1 MNPIKLITVLFTA
14 LLITACQ
21 SQPVQVLAPE
31 VASPSSLATLTELGD
46 SLVAE
51 KKFAGAS
58 FAVIKDGVQIHS
70 SMHGVYGIDN
80 PKPIAEDTLFRIF
93 SMTKP
98 ITAVA
103 AMMLHE
109 EGKFDLDDPVADYL
123 PQFKNPQVMGDDGI
137 ARPAKNVMT
146 IRQLL
151 THSAGFTYGFA
162 PDSIV
167 DKAYFEAQLFFRS
180 PDLDTFIDNLAA
192 LPLKHEPGTQYRYS
206 VSIDVVGA
214 IVEKISGQS
223 LEAFFKERIFT
234 PLAMTDTF
242 FRVPAEKMHRVASF
256 QYWNPETK
264 QIDMMPNEYQ
274 NDLTKVA
281 LYSGG
286 GGLVS
291 SLGDYLK
298 FCQMLLNGGEGNGAR
313 LLKAETVALMM
324 TDHMTPEV
332 RSAGGPYPDINI
344 YDGTSMGLGFSIV
357 YDETQLPEEYSQGEV
372 AWSGLAATQ
381 FFIDPSQNLAAV
393 AMVQLAR
400 HPWELDRLLRV
411 ETQHGIDQLDDQ
423 E

>member
-70 SMHGVYGIDN
+70 SMHGVDGIDN
-80 PKPIAEDTLFRIF
+80 PKQIAEDTLFRIF

-162 PDSIV
+162 PDNIV

-264 QIDMMPNEYQ
+264 QIDMMPTEYQ